1 MLVEHFLPNQSFR
14 CRAPLLSKTCSG
26 VAEINGEVHPP
37 SFGLTAAKPDY
48 HLMTNHNGPHLYCKG
63 RVSRFGACASDDVS
77 AVKLI
82 VFEPIR
88 SECTTPAGYYSLL
101 AGYL

>member
-1 MLVEHFLPNQSFR
+1 MTTFSLESTEVCLVMTCLVWSITNIIFTCFTSF
-14 CRAPLLSKTCSG
+14 KFEGTF
-26 VAEINGEVHPP
+26 
-37 SFGLTAAKPDY
+37 FGIF
-48 HLMTNHNGPHLYCKG
+48 KG

-82 VFEPIR
+82 VIGPIR
-88 SECTTPAGYYSLL
+88 SEYTTPAGYYSLL